1 MQDSESV
8 IFLEWD
14 EEKNSRI
21 IEVVERSLSSQFSAW
36 YLHACVGSFFCSSYT
51 YDISHVTLLPE
62 REKNICNF
70 MHQISAQSLFLLFG
84 RLIAVFDEHIIKVA
98 HKIIALNCS
107 VV

>member
-36 YLHACVGSFFCSSYT
+36 YLHACV
-51 YDISHVTLLPE
+51 
-62 REKNICNF
+62 
-70 MHQISAQSLFLLFG
+70 
-84 RLIAVFDEHIIKVA
+84 
-98 HKIIALNCS
+98 
-107 VV
+107 